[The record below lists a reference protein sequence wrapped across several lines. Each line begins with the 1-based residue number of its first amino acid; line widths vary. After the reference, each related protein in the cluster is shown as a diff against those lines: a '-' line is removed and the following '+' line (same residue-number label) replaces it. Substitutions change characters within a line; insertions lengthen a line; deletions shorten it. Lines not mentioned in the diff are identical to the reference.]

1 MIEGQ
6 INAAFL
12 QVSHAVT
19 AIESGHRFREGSA
32 ERRVPGPRNRAG
44 AFSAGSSAGMGLAA
58 QGFAETGAAVGLADF
73 KVDAVRAQKLV
84 VAGHK
89 AIAVPCDV
97 SDDTHVA
104 PVTSA
109 TLFLRI
115 LFTSRTSFSFT
126 TVDVFTT

>member
-84 VAGHK
+84 VCP
-89 AIAVPCDV
+89 IYN
-97 SDDTHVA
+97 
-104 PVTSA
+104 VTEHPP
-109 TLFLRI
+109 
-115 LFTSRTSFSFT
+115 SFSPWAGWIR
-126 TVDVFTT
+126 V